1 MTSSA
6 IEFARSLYEAMAR
19 GDMPWMYEHMHP
31 DAVFHQTGRFPTA
44 GTYRGRDAV
53 FGHLGEF
60 MQLVEGNFS
69 IDVHD
74 IAASDQ
80 HLVALIR
87 VTVGYGSRRLEFDE
101 AHIFHLMDGKV
112 TEMWAV
118 PQNPYK
124 VDAFFA
130 GVTDPQTTSGG

>member
-1 MTSSA
+1 MPSPA
-6 IEFARSLYEAMAR
+6 VDFAQSLYDAMAR
-19 GDMPWMYEHMHP
+19 GDMPWMQEHMHP

-60 MQLVEGNFS
+60 MQLVEGKFS
-69 IDVHD
+69 IETHD
-74 IAASDQ
+74 FVDSDE

-87 VTVGYGSRRLEFDE
+87 VTIGYKGRSLDFDE
-101 AHIFHLMDGKV
+101 AHIFHLEDGKV
-112 TEMWAV
+112 REMWAV
-118 PQNPYK
+118 PQDPYA

-130 GVTDPQTTSGG
+130 EAG